1 MSVNETN
8 SHPHEVFPI
17 DEVKEFIDGHRGS
30 HWKGPKEGKELFT
43 IPNVAAR
50 QLSENQRMAGNLRV
64 QKQLL

>member
-8 SHPHEVFPI
+8 PHPHEVFPI

-30 HWKGPKEGKELFT
+30 HWKGPKEGKEFFT
-43 IPNVAAR
+43 IPNIAAC
-50 QLSENQRMAGNLRV
+50 QLTDNKWMADNLGV